1 MSNSINDL
9 NAIYSS
15 QIQEAPTGVGLSK
28 TKVGADTITPKDASA
43 VGQHVRAIKYEARKS
58 GEPLPVAYNEYV
70 SKNNLTA
77 TQRRI
82 TRQKLGLAEETSMPH
97 VSKND
102 KKAIKTR
109 YKGLFKKDLKGNV
122 AGVNENLSNWREDFE
137 LREVE
142 MPSTGVTKKK
152 RPKTSDKSREEITDK
167 DVNNKVIIN
176 PTMGELINSFEI
188 ELEKIGG
195 TLVEMVEIKEVMV
208 DQLPVSPG
216 ELIIQKRMAMLN
228 MRLARKNREK
238 VNKVKRGGAGV
249 KDQIT
254 AQPPEKVKV
263 QKPGAQTEDLD
274 KYDRY
279 KRMIRHKQDKYG
291 KNIIGADYNLE
302 NERKAKGKKVKE
314 ETINEV
320 SPSLMKAGQDA
331 FDRDYRLPDGRVKP
345 LRGRVKAKKEADKKK
360 EQTESYE
367 SKKKEEVI
375 TALKKKKPEF
385 KKRYGKDAPDVMY
398 AVAAKTAKKK
408 GDTSKSDDRYAYEEI
423 EFKEHGESY
432 ESKKTSEVIKAL
444 TKKKSSFK
452 KRYGKDAPDVMYA
465 VAAKTAKK
473 KGDTSKSDDRYA
485 YEEYKVSEGV
495 LGSPGTKKLRSAS
508 DRSKN
513 PMTDKDRK
521 NQENIRKGRDILTDI
536 QSTQKALDHEVGLDR
551 RIARAKIKKEELGEA
566 AKDQSSKQLDRGMK
580 TTQKAMGVIDNS
592 PYGGLS
598 DDKIDRM
605 NKRLKNRRKDV
616 SGEKISR
623 LTKSLGEG
631 KCNCDCGKDPCV
643 KCGEDHHKLGEEI
656 SVSGQ
661 ELKYCKRCRK
671 PETRNDCAYGPE
683 EWDRSA
689 VDIKLGEDKAFDN
702 VVRALR
708 KSHGASGVLTKDSPK
723 SKAQP
728 QPKKKPEK
736 DTRSSAQREVDAQ
749 YGRTPWNKKG
759 SLGT

>member
-28 TKVGADTITPKDASA
+28 IKVGADTITPKDASA

-302 NERKAKGKKVKE
+302 NERKAKGWKKKLNKEENEVKE
-314 ETINEV
+314 
-320 SPSLMKAGQDA
+320 DA
-331 FDRDYRLPDGRVKP
+331 ASQVNRVLKGIEKDP
-345 LRGRVKAKKEADKKK
+345 RAQKSFEKSAKKRKGPGTDKDRAAD
-360 EQTESYE
+360 
-367 SKKKEEVI
+367 
-375 TALKKKKPEF
+375 LKF
-385 KKRYGKDAPDVMY
+385 QSAIDA
-398 AVAAKTAKKK
+398 A
-408 GDTSKSDDRYAYEEI
+408 DTSKSDSSYAYEEVEFAVDYFYEQGINEDGLDLII
-423 EFKEHGESY
+423 EEIGLDDFVEFVLYPDEELMEERAARKMNV
-432 ESKKTSEVIKAL
+432 K
-444 TKKKSSFK
+444 TKKKMPATIASDAEAESKRRAGKTGEYKETPK
-452 KRYGKDAPDVMYA
+452 KKAKVGGPSYTTKVEGPVKKMEKRRADDDLAGAPVKKKVEKAVAKVKPIQPKKEVSKGGLRDKIDSLYKAGVKRHKKAVQPARVLGKGFVRGVKDTAKFAGKAKKALVGERFSNWRDEIVEGKGKD
-465 VAAKTAKK
+465 
-473 KGDTSKSDDRYA
+473 
-485 YEEYKVSEGV
+485 
-495 LGSPGTKKLRSAS
+495 
-508 DRSKN
+508 
-513 PMTDKDRK
+513 
-521 NQENIRKGRDILTDI
+521 
-536 QSTQKALDHEVGLDR
+536 
-551 RIARAKIKKEELGEA
+551 KEELVDVGF
-566 AKDQSSKQLDRGMK
+566 
-580 TTQKAMGVIDNS
+580 GV
-592 PYGGLS
+592 
-598 DDKIDRM
+598 K
-605 NKRLKNRRKDV
+605 V
-616 SGEKISR
+616 
-623 LTKSLGEG
+623 
-631 KCNCDCGKDPCV
+631 
-643 KCGEDHHKLGEEI
+643 
-656 SVSGQ
+656 
-661 ELKYCKRCRK
+661 
-671 PETRNDCAYGPE
+671 
-683 EWDRSA
+683 
-689 VDIKLGEDKAFDN
+689 
-702 VVRALR
+702 
-708 KSHGASGVLTKDSPK
+708 PK
-723 SKAQP
+723 SKAEEA
-728 QPKKKPEK
+728 KKKMNASVRGENIPGFK
-736 DTRSSAQREVDAQ
+736 G
-749 YGRTPWNKKG
+749 GR
-759 SLGT
+759 LD

>member
-82 TRQKLGLAEETSMPH
+82 ARQKLGLAEETSMPH

-360 EQTESYE
+360 ESD
-367 SKKKEEVI
+367 KKEV
-375 TALKKKKPEF
+375 
-385 KKRYGKDAPDVMY
+385 
-398 AVAAKTAKKK
+398 
-408 GDTSKSDDRYAYEEI
+408 TS
-423 EFKEHGESY
+423 
-432 ESKKTSEVIKAL
+432 
-444 TKKKSSFK
+444 
-452 KRYGKDAPDVMYA
+452 
-465 VAAKTAKK
+465 
-473 KGDTSKSDDRYA
+473 
-485 YEEYKVSEGV
+485 
-495 LGSPGTKKLRSAS
+495 
-508 DRSKN
+508 
-513 PMTDKDRK
+513 
-521 NQENIRKGRDILTDI
+521 
-536 QSTQKALDHEVGLDR
+536 
-551 RIARAKIKKEELGEA
+551 EA

-592 PYGGLS
+592 PYGELS
-598 DDKIDRM
+598 GDKVDRM
-605 NKRLKNRRKDV
+605 NKRLRDRRKDI
-616 SGEKISR
+616 SGEKTSK
-623 LTKSLGEG
+623 LTKL
-631 KCNCDCGKDPCV
+631 
-643 KCGEDHHKLGEEI
+643 
-656 SVSGQ
+656 
-661 ELKYCKRCRK
+661 LKK
-671 PETRNDCAYGPE
+671 
-683 EWDRSA
+683 
-689 VDIKLGEDKAFDN
+689 EDKAFDN
-702 VVRALR
+702 VVSMLR